1 MLRGGEDEIYF
12 FKKLLM
18 DEKITIEITK
28 EMGWVC
34 CELTG
39 GGNKQSIHDAIIAL
53 SKLIPR
59 MAKSAQV
66 NDDHWKGIIMAVIQ
80 SLESSLGITKENR
93 AEEEKKI
100 KDALVA
106 QIEKEIWGGG
116 TLIPNHNSDEN
127 TH

>member
-1 MLRGGEDEIYF
+1 MLRGSEDKIYI

-28 EMGWVC
+28 EMGGVC
-34 CELTG
+34 RELTG
-39 GGNKQSIHDAIIAL
+39 GCNKQSIHDAIIAL

-66 NDDHWKGIIMAVIQ
+66 NDEHWKGIIIAVIQ
-80 SLESSLGITKENR
+80 NLESSLGITKENR

-106 QIEKEIWGGG
+106 QIKKKIWGGG
-116 TLIPNHNSDEN
+116 DFNS
-127 TH
+127 